1 MTMLRRSTFL
11 GSGTVGERGQVV
23 IPAGARKEFN
33 IDTGDKV
40 LFFGHPKKAG
50 LFIIKAE
57 VVNDFVSKAINN
69 AVSLEKLLASLD
81 DNTQDDEA

>member
-1 MTMLRRSTFL
+1 MTILKRSTFL

-23 IPAGARKEFN
+23 IPAGARKEFG

-40 LFFGHPKKAG
+40 LFFGHPKRAG
-50 LFIIKAE
+50 LFIVKAE
-57 VVNDFVSKAINN
+57 VVNDFVSRAINN

-81 DNTQDDEA
+81 SGAGEDEA